1 MKKASW
7 LPVIVIS
14 VLIAVTL
21 LIIIGYLIHLNKYEE
36 TMDVSDVFR
45 IELLGTEGY
54 GYVNVTVNPD
64 FIEKTGISLSDFS
77 YKVSKSNMLSNDEVI
92 IITVDN
98 AAGIKLSESQL
109 KYTVAGLKDGNDLD
123 IFKDLII
130 KYDADTKKL
139 VLDNSQCSEF
149 IKENVLFGIKRELSE
164 YNKGDVVEII
174 GYVDM
179 NAATDN
185 RYNIISTTYE
195 YIVE

>member
-1 MKKASW
+1 MKKIRG

-21 LIIIGYLIHLNKYEE
+21 LIIIGYLVHLNKNDE
-36 TMDVSDVFR
+36 MFDVSDAFR

-54 GYVNVTVNPD
+54 GYVNVTVDPD

-77 YKVSKSNMLSNDEVI
+77 YKVSKNNMLSNDEVI
-92 IITVDN
+92 TITVDD
-98 AAGIKLSESQL
+98 S
-109 KYTVAGLKDGNDLD
+109 AGLKLKKSSFEYTVSGLKAGNDLD

-130 KYDADTKKL
+130 KYDTETRKL
-139 VLDNSQCSEF
+139 ELDNSQCSEF
-149 IKENVLFGIKRELSE
+149 VKENVLFSIKRELSE

-179 NAATDN
+179 NAAADN

>member
-1 MKKASW
+1 MTKVNKI
-7 LPVIVIS
+7 PIIVIS
-14 VLIAVTL
+14 VLIVLTL
-21 LIIIGYLIHLNKYEE
+21 VIIIGYIVHLNKDDEMIDINE
-36 TMDVSDVFR
+36 AFQ
-45 IELLGTEGY
+45 IELLGTQGY

-64 FIEKTGISLSDFS
+64 LVEKTGISMSELS
-77 YKVSKSNMLSNDEVI
+77 YKVSKSNMLSNGEVI
-92 IITVDN
+92 RITIDN
-98 AAGIKLSESQL
+98 AAGIKLNEQQL
-109 KYTVAGLKDGNDLD
+109 NYTVEGLKDGTDLD

-130 KYDADTKKL
+130 KYNADSKKL

-149 IKENVLFGIKRELSE
+149 IKENVLFSIKRELEE

-185 RYNIISTTYE
+185 RYNILSTTYE